1 MDGVVLLTIIGFIV
15 FMGLGMGGPLSSLY
29 AESLQAN
36 YLAIGLLSTVGS
48 LTSFVASYFWGRRSD
63 RMARRKEFIGAGL
76 AVHSLSTGLMAFLPD
91 YRYLFPLRILTSL
104 SQSAYN
110 TTSLALMGDLLERRR
125 GRGRTMGVYRGLSSL
140 GFALMAFIGGSIA
153 DRTSLRIPFLVEA
166 GLLALAFGLSL
177 LVRDVP
183 FGGRTPPRARVD
195 PSISSPSVVTRPS
208 LSVTPLLVS
217 GLMLSLSMSATLSV
231 WANYLVNERGFTPTT
246 VTRLWSL
253 TALSEAPFFVAAG
266 WLSDRVGRLP
276 VLTLGLLCWVVVLV
290 GYAFVPI
297 YPWIL
302 LIQLLRGFAF
312 SAFTATAMVYITEAS
327 VQSKRGR
334 ASGLYSASRGLGSI
348 VGGALGGLMTQ
359 VLGFPS
365 LTLTCAGLLL
375 LGAIYL
381 ALTHFR
387 SNRPRAYAAK
397 GASGLG

>member
-1 MDGVVLLTIIGFIV
+1 MDGVVLLTVIGFVV

-36 YLAIGLLSTVGS
+36 YVAIGLLSTAGS
-48 LTSFVASYFWGRRSD
+48 LTSFIASYFWGRRSD
-63 RMARRKEFIGAGL
+63 RMARRKTFIGAGL

-104 SQSAYN
+104 SQAAYN

-140 GFALMAFIGGSIA
+140 GFAAMAFVGGSIA
-153 DRTSLRIPFLVEA
+153 DRTSLKIPFLLEA

-183 FGGRTPPRARVD
+183 FGDRTHRSGGAESPME
-195 PSISSPSVVTRPS
+195 SPSSATRTSP
-208 LSVTPLLVS
+208 SVTPLLIS
-217 GLMLSLSMSATLSV
+217 GLILSLSMSATLSV
-231 WANYLVNERGFTPTT
+231 WANYLVNDRGYTPTM

-253 TALSEAPFFVAAG
+253 TALSEAPFLVAAG

-276 VLTLGLLCWVVVLV
+276 ILTLGLLCWVVVLI

-312 SAFTATAMVYITEAS
+312 SAFTATAMVYITEVSA
-327 VQSKRGR
+327 QSKRGQ
-334 ASGLYSASRGLGSI
+334 ASGLYSSSRGLGSI

-381 ALTHFR
+381 SFTYFR
-387 SNRPRAYAAK
+387 LRYVQPKHLAPT
-397 GASGLG
+397 